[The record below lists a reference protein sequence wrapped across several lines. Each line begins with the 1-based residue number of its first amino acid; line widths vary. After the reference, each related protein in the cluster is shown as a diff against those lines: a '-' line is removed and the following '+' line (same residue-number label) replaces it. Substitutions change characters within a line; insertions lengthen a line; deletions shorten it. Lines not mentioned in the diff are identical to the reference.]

1 MCRDIRLSAI
11 TGGPSLDLGN
21 IREATNDQVQ
31 AVQRSLALAG
41 ADQLT
46 DQQLAVVKASLART
60 LVDKS
65 GVPVHSGPPMLAG
78 AI

>member
-1 MCRDIRLSAI
+1 MCRDVRLAAI
-11 TGGPSLDLGN
+11 TGELSLGN
-21 IREATNDQVQ
+21 IREATNEQVH

-41 ADQLT
+41 AEQLT
-46 DQQLAVVKASLART
+46 DQQLHVIKASLART

-65 GVPVHSGPPMLAG
+65 GVPVHTGPPMLAG